1 MNCFHKLNPQDEIPD
16 ASQAVPKGF
25 NAGLVITFSSEEAAE
40 HRNLPNDLAQR
51 RRIFGNR
58 FLRQNI
64 GGLAFLLGQKRT
76 GVQVRL
82 RTGRTYQTSQSP
94 GHHTIDGQRPFKL
107 ADTRPL

>member
-1 MNCFHKLNPQDEIPD
+1 MNYFHKLKPLAEIPD
-16 ASQAVPKGF
+16 GSQSLPKGF
-25 NAGLVITFSSEEAAE
+25 HAGFAIAFATKEDAE

-64 GGLAFLLGQKRT
+64 GGLAFLLGQQRT

-82 RTGRTYQTSQSP
+82 GRTYPTSQSP
-94 GHHTIDGQRPFKL
+94 GPPIDGQRPFKL